1 MPKIPEF
8 QKNAKYWISF
18 KELEWLG
25 NFKMNFKKILIF
37 FFKKCQKYQIIQ
49 IFQKTKEI
57 GTLWFDTKTQILNFK
72 KIPQNFFQKMP
83 KIPDNSNFSKN

>member
-1 MPKIPEF
+1 MWFDIKIQILNFKKIPPNFFQKMPKIPEF

-25 NFKMNFKKILIF
+25 NFKMNFKKI
-37 FFKKCQKYQIIQ
+37 
-49 IFQKTKEI
+49 
-57 GTLWFDTKTQILNFK
+57 
-72 KIPQNFFQKMP
+72 PQNFFQKMP